1 MEKEVINKRTS
12 VKKTPK
18 NVSVNK
24 KAVVNKKT
32 SVKTNKTNKTKNN
45 VNEIKKIK
53 VSTKKTPETK
63 KIEGMQKTKKIQK
76 LKKVPEIKNIKNI
89 KNEKIKRTKKS
100 KIKIVVVFFVI
111 AILVCVIYLLFTLQ
125 NFNVTSYKVTGTDK
139 YTSEEI
145 AQNLGF
151 KQNENIFIQ
160 IIKSIKKDNPNLPYI
175 ESVNLKVNMP
185 NEIKFDVVQRKSV
198 YFGFNKE
205 KNNFYKISSNGYILE
220 ETNIDE
226 KTKEELLTYGIT
238 FNNEVVIGEKI
249 NDIDISKFQI
259 YEKIKEE
266 YLKSGIKGDITK
278 VNFENSLTT
287 ITINDKLNVVLSND
301 TNIKYNI
308 NFLKTIMGNIGSDSV
323 GVIDMTK
330 TNPTFSSF

>member
-1 MEKEVINKRTS
+1 M
-12 VKKTPK
+12 
-18 NVSVNK
+18 
-24 KAVVNKKT
+24 
-32 SVKTNKTNKTKNN
+32 KNN
-45 VNEIKKIK
+45 VR
-53 VSTKKTPETK
+53 V
-63 KIEGMQKTKKIQK
+63 
-76 LKKVPEIKNIKNI
+76 V
-89 KNEKIKRTKKS
+89 KNEKIKKNINDTNNINTKKTKKNKKS
-100 KIKIVVVFFVI
+100 KIKILIFFFVI
-111 AILVCVIYLLFTLQ
+111 AILSCGIYLLLTLQ

-145 AQNLGF
+145 VQNLGF

-160 IIKSIKKDNPNLPYI
+160 MLKSIKRDNTNLPYVENI
-175 ESVNLKVNMP
+175 KFQINIP
-185 NEIKFDVVQRKSV
+185 NEIIMNISERKSV

-205 KNNFYKISSNGYILE
+205 KNTFYKISSDGYILE
-220 ETNIDE
+220 ETNIDT

-259 YEKIKEE
+259 YKKIEEE

-287 ITINDKLNVVLSND
+287 ITINDKLNVVLPND

-308 NFLKTIMGNIGSDSV
+308 NFLKTIMENIGSDSV